1 MEKKIELREG
11 KKISQSEEKNL
22 EDIVN
27 KETYHN

>member
-11 KKISQSEEKNL
+11 KKIWQSEEKKL